1 MSIHFHKKWMK
12 RQETGGHLQKRAD
25 SKRLSEKVLENN
37 LLRKNFINSHP
48 QFRKM
53 DLSAKDSRNSSDGES
68 EASLFQLLQEL
79 SDYKDETA
87 VTNIISLDWSEQALL
102 SESDTE
108 TGAALKVAAPPV
120 AQIKI
125 HTRIDSQN

>member
-1 MSIHFHKKWMK
+1 MK

-53 DLSAKDSRNSSDGES
+53 GLSTRDSRDSSDSES
-68 EASLFQLLQEL
+68 ETSLLQLLQKM
-79 SDYKDETA
+79 SDYENETA
-87 VTNIISLDWSEQALL
+87 GDIINSLDWSEQVHL
-102 SESDTE
+102 SEFDTK
-108 TGAALKVAAPPV
+108 TGAALKAAAQPV
-120 AQIKI
+120 AWMEI
-125 HTRIDSQN
+125 HTGIDSKTK